1 MSEIEDNE
9 LDPRI
14 QIELEK
20 LNTTTDEINR
30 LEIEYDEANTTFRM
44 LLERN
49 NAGAI
54 ESAVQKIQECQKAAV
69 QFQRANGKSKLKF
82 EGLAAETCVG
92 EELMPQLGM
101 ETVALAE
108 QRFLSNQHEWQFD
121 NAWQEMLN
129 HATIK
134 FGAIISTVPVEPEN
148 ITITPGRFM
157 RISL

>member
-44 LLERN
+44 LLSESTRRLKVLSKKLGSCIER
-49 NAGAI
+49 ARPYYEALEI
-54 ESAVQKIQECQKAAV
+54 AKKAQQECQKAAV
-69 QFQRANGKSKLKF
+69 QFQRAN
-82 EGLAAETCVG
+82 EIHAAAK
-92 EELMPQLGM
+92 

-134 FGAIISTVPVEPEN
+134 VTLYASSGLEF
-148 ITITPGRFM
+148 
-157 RISL
+157 SLNGPKSG